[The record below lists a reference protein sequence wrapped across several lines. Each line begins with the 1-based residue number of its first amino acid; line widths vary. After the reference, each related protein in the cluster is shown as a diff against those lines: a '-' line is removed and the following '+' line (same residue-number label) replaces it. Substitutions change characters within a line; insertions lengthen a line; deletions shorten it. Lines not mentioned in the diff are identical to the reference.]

1 MSSNNTV
8 LEISNSRKNVL
19 SILEKHQGY
28 DVSDYAEFS
37 MHEIDAMIANNQLDM
52 LVQHK
57 ENNKKTYVKYVLN
70 SNSISK
76 SVKTPI
82 IDEYIDDLYNIEQL
96 LTKQDTLIII
106 VGDDPNDTVLNYLKH
121 LYNTT
126 GVFVVVQTVRRLQFN
141 ILEHKLVPQMYILND
156 EELKTMRKT
165 YNIGESERLAMKL
178 PEISRFDPQAVAMCM
193 RPGNVGVFDRKSVTA
208 IHYDYFRICV

>member
-37 MHEIDAMIANNQLDM
+37 MHEIDAMITNNQLDM

-82 IDEYIDDLYNIEQL
+82 I
-96 LTKQDTLIII
+96 
-106 VGDDPNDTVLNYLKH
+106 
-121 LYNTT
+121 
-126 GVFVVVQTVRRLQFN
+126 F
-141 ILEHKLVPQMYILND
+141 LE
-156 EELKTMRKT
+156 
-165 YNIGESERLAMKL
+165 
-178 PEISRFDPQAVAMCM
+178 C
-193 RPGNVGVFDRKSVTA
+193 
-208 IHYDYFRICV
+208 

>member
-1 MSSNNTV
+1 
-8 LEISNSRKNVL
+8 
-19 SILEKHQGY
+19 
-28 DVSDYAEFS
+28 
-37 MHEIDAMIANNQLDM
+37 MHEIDAMITNNQLDM

-76 SVKTPI
+76 SVKTPT

-96 LTKQDTLIII
+96 LTKQDTLIVII
-106 VGDDPNDTVLNYLKH
+106 GEDPNDTVLNYLKH

-126 GVFVVVQTVRRLQFN
+126 GVFVVVQTVKRLQFN
-141 ILEHKLVPQMYILND
+141 ILEHQLVPRMYILND

-165 YNIGESERLAMKL
+165 YNIGESERLATKL